1 LKDMSL
7 QTQIMDKMKAA
18 MKAKDTVALQ
28 ALRAV
33 KSAFLLAKTATG
45 VQEDIT
51 EDQEIKIIQKQVKQR
66 KDSAAIFIQQNRQD
80 LADPELAEIAVLEQF
95 LPKAL
100 SEEEV
105 EVVVLATIH
114 NLGASGMKDMGKV
127 MSAVSEELS
136 GKADGK
142 VIATLVKKNLMS

>member
-1 LKDMSL
+1 MSL
-7 QTQIMDKMKAA
+7 QTQVMDKMKEA
-18 MKAKDTVALQ
+18 MKAKDTIALQ

-33 KSAFLLAKTATG
+33 KSAFLLAKTETG
-45 VQEDIT
+45 VKEELT
-51 EDQEIKIIQKQVKQR
+51 EDREIKIIQKQVKQR
-66 KDSAAIFIQQNRQD
+66 KDSAAIFMQQNRQD

-95 LPKAL
+95 LPRAL

-105 EVVVLATIH
+105 EVVVLATIN
-114 NLGASGMKDMGKV
+114 NLGAYGMKDMGKV

-142 VIATLVKKNLMS
+142 VISTLVKKNLMS

>member
-1 LKDMSL
+1 MSL
-7 QTQIMDKMKAA
+7 QTQVMDKMKEA
-18 MKAKDTVALQ
+18 MKAKDTIALQ

-33 KSAFLLAKTATG
+33 KSAFLLAKTETG
-45 VQEDIT
+45 VKEELT
-51 EDQEIKIIQKQVKQR
+51 EDREIKIIQKQVKQR

-80 LADPELAEIAVLEQF
+80 LVDPELAEIAVLEQF
-95 LPKAL
+95 LPRAL

-105 EVVVLATIH
+105 EVVVLATIN
-114 NLGASGMKDMGKV
+114 NLGAAGMKDMGKV

-142 VIATLVKKNLMS
+142 VISTLVKKNLMG

>member
-1 LKDMSL
+1 MSL

-18 MKAKDTVALQ
+18 MKAKDTVSLQ

-95 LPKAL
+95 LPTAL

-105 EVVVLATIH
+105 AVVVMAAIK
-114 NLGASGMKDMGKV
+114 NMGASGMKDMGKV

-142 VIATLVKKNLMS
+142 VISILVKKNLMS